1 MKLKLVFIG
10 LVCLTATVLSCT
22 DNIAEDVY
30 HMETVSPGERTS
42 SLVIEVL
49 NADGLT
55 GLLVGATDES
65 LFDEQGVGRTVSEG
79 DLLLN
84 TPLDGNSVSF
94 GDMMDWYGSV
104 LFFNVFSKTEGGDL
118 QLLTHHGNELEYQV
132 VAGDIT
138 KSVDLDAVV
147 PDVIRKTV
155 ITVSVD
161 QSYSD
166 KTLYFT
172 DDAKNEKFRQ
182 SLDDG
187 GEVPEDLYLG
197 SGVPEGGS
205 IGFTIDSPA
214 SEGEYHFYLIAP
226 EEGVPYLQRT
236 ATIDYDTPE
245 VSVSFEKE
253 QPKLITITAVYL
265 EGTEEPYT
273 ETPLHNKEVYLIPA
287 DGWPAVKEHVEK
299 DKGNPEPG
307 SYVARTVLDNGAA
320 SFGVFCTEG
329 EQDYVVYVPKWNTD
343 YYDSYESR
351 EVTVNASQQEY
362 PVDIRALFTPPGSGG
377 DVGIT
382 KSVTFTVKI
391 DAMPSGFAMIT
402 APAYIIADSEYLSAT
417 WNHVMGGPAPEIPV
431 YKSQDLA
438 YTPMPISVQVE
449 DVEINTA
456 KEIVVFVPGMTTSF
470 VPAAILKRIRG
481 SEITGNTCEVTLD
494 TIEYIN

>member
-65 LFDEQGVGRTVSEG
+65 LFDEQGVDRTVSEG

-187 GEVPEDLYLG
+187 GEVPEDLY
-197 SGVPEGGS
+197 
-205 IGFTIDSPA
+205 
-214 SEGEYHFYLIAP
+214 
-226 EEGVPYLQRT
+226 

-253 QPKLITITAVYL
+253 QQKLITITAVYL